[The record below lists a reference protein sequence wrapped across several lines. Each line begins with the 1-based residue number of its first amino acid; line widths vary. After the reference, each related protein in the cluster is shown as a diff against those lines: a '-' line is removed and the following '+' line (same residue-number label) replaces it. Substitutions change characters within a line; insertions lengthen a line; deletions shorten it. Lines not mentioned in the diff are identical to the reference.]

1 MTYYNNQLYIFGGV
15 THNDSYYLREKN
27 ICIFDIIK
35 EQYFF
40 PQCENYQK
48 VLWRRNHIAISVG
61 NCMIIHGGID
71 DDDINYLNDIWYF
84 DYEKLKWSILYYK
97 PL

>member
-35 EQYFF
+35 EQYFY

-48 VLWRRNHIAISVG
+48 VLW
-61 NCMIIHGGID
+61 
-71 DDDINYLNDIWYF
+71 
-84 DYEKLKWSILYYK
+84 
-97 PL
+97 